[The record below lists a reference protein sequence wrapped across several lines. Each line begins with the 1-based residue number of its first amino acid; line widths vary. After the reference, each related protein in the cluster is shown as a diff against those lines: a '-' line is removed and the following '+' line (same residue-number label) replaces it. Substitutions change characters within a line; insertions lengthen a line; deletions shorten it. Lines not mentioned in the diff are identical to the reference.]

1 MTDTEKMFSTI
12 QWPDSVS
19 IKLVGEAL
27 HSFRTDF
34 QWGIQRTDRKQI
46 WVLDI
51 TCLTLLL
58 TKVMSN
64 NIKDLKWLYTLF
76 SSPLGES

>member
-19 IKLVGEAL
+19 IKLVCEAL
-27 HSFRTDF
+27 HSFCTDF

-46 WVLDI
+46 
-51 TCLTLLL
+51 TCPTLLL